1 MKIVNTILLVLL
13 ILLSISTGV
22 VKLFQMEEEM
32 KLFRDAGIGDTLT
45 ILFGVVQTI
54 GGIMLIV
61 PKTRKLSAGIMAIT
75 FTIATIIVFINGMM
89 AFGFSSILFIAL
101 AVYQYLKSN

>member
-32 KLFRDAGIGDTLT
+32 KLFRGAGISDTLT

-54 GGIMLIV
+54 GGVLLIV
-61 PKTRKLSAGIMAIT
+61 SKTRKLGAGIMAIT
-75 FTIATIIVFINGMM
+75 FAIATVIVFINGMI

-101 AVYQYLKSN
+101 AVYQYIKSD